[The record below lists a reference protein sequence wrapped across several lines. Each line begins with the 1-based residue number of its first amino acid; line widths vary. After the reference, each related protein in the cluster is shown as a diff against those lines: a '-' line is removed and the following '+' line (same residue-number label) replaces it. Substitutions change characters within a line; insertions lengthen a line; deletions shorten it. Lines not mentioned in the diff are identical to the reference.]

1 MAIRNQQDGF
11 DDYRRERRR
20 QQVRM
25 GPTGSVL
32 GYENSALREL
42 EQVEARETRDRQLT
56 REVHD
61 FFAAA
66 TKQAATIVEKV
77 AHHAQVEAGE
87 RLEQEMESFLI
98 DSLSRMNTFVV
109 TALQSRRNAQVA
121 ETQMEPTV
129 ANIVGPVLDEFRWE
143 GTAEVLDKH
152 IGQDPFA
159 TSVEDVQRDFR
170 AQIGEVQGVDAAAAA
185 PIEDHLVAEV
195 QPPADEEPAEA
206 AAAVVEAEPAPEPGP
221 EAAAMAAAAPA
232 AEPELDPVQELER
245 FKSALKAL
253 VRQGVMNRAEASAAW
268 QARLQ
273 ALGYR
278 SPAK

>member
-1 MAIRNQQDGF
+1 
-11 DDYRRERRR
+11 
-20 QQVRM
+20 
-25 GPTGSVL
+25 
-32 GYENSALREL
+32 
-42 EQVEARETRDRQLT
+42 
-56 REVHD
+56 
-61 FFAAA
+61 
-66 TKQAATIVEKV
+66 
-77 AHHAQVEAGE
+77 
-87 RLEQEMESFLI
+87 
-98 DSLSRMNTFVV
+98 
-109 TALQSRRNAQVA
+109 
-121 ETQMEPTV
+121 
-129 ANIVGPVLDEFRWE
+129 
-143 GTAEVLDKH
+143 
-152 IGQDPFA
+152 
-159 TSVEDVQRDFR
+159 
-170 AQIGEVQGVDAAAAA
+170 AAA